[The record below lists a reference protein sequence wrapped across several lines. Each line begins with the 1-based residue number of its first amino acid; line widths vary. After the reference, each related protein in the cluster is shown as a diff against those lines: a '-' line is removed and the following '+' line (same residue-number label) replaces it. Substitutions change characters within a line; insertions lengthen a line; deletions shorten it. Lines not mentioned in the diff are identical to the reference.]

1 MLPVELGSFVL
12 DSYVHRELM
21 TSIVSHTQ
29 DFLLRGISAPWNY
42 TVSDQSATERDT
54 HATLIEVLTTVSVY
68 GQFKSFYVQL
78 GKSLL

>member
-12 DSYVHRELM
+12 DSYVLRELM

-42 TVSDQSATERDT
+42 TVSDQSATEEIRMQ
-54 HATLIEVLTTVSVY
+54 HL
-68 GQFKSFYVQL
+68 
-78 GKSLL
+78 